1 VTSESKLTRPSG
13 FPKAHHS
20 LTRVGQATA

>member
-13 FPKAHHS
+13 FPKAH
-20 LTRVGQATA
+20 LAVVRVGQTTV